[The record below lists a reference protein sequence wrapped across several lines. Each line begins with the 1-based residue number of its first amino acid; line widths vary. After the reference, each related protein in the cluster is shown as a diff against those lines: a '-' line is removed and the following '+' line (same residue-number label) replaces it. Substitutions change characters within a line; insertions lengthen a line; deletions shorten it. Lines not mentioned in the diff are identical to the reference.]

1 MPQSGNSLLS
11 LAAQIVVAH
20 VENNDTPDRA
30 LPDLIREVYQALAH
44 ARSSEPARALAS
56 SGASGEETV
65 FADHLVCMECGV
77 HMKMLKR
84 HLITLHNTTPAQYRA
99 RWRLPGDYPMVARE
113 YASLRSSL
121 AKDSGL
127 GKSRRVKQ
135 Q

>member
-20 VENNDTPDRA
+20 VENNDTPGGA
-30 LPDLIREVYQALAH
+30 LPGLIRGVYEALAR
-44 ARSSEPARALAS
+44 AGSSEQAREAAAPES
-56 SGASGEETV
+56 SAQETV
-65 FADHLVCMECGV
+65 FHDHLVCMECGV

-84 HLITLHNTTPAQYRA
+84 HLITLHNTTPAQYRT
-99 RWRLPGDYPMVARE
+99 RWRLPGDYPMVARQ

-121 AKDSGL
+121 AKESGL